1 MPIVNALFILL
12 ALVGGVLI
20 GVLFYNVFV
29 K

>member
-12 ALVGGVLI
+12 TLLGGVLI
-20 GVLFYNVFV
+20 GVLFYSAFI